1 MAWNRYSLDY
11 INNADN
17 HVNWQGVGSLI
28 SMPAYSFGMMGFAVY
43 FNPVAYVHLD
53 GEEA

>member
-11 INNADN
+11 IKNADN